1 MLQGLDDA
9 VALLELLHQDSRGV
23 GVGRAAW
30 QSSWDCALRLW
41 GKWVRRL
48 GCGVQ

>member
-1 MLQGLDDA
+1 MLQSLDDA
-9 VALLELLHQDSRGV
+9 VALLELLHEDSRRV

-30 QSSWDCALRLW
+30 QSSWDFALSLW
-41 GKWVRRL
+41 GEWVRRL